1 MKVGHLDGAEESRR
15 LSKGCVGQSS
25 RIDSFCSGPSG
36 YCCYSDGGAVFDI
49 ASIAVSVL
57 LGQAPWQ
64 KAGLQPGM
72 LGGDP
77 E

>member
-1 MKVGHLDGAEESRR
+1 MDTVAESIVFVPD
-15 LSKGCVGQSS
+15 LPDIITAGTWTSGGL
-25 RIDSFCSGPSG
+25 CSILL
-36 YCCYSDGGAVFDI
+36 F
-49 ASIAVSVL
+49 IAVSVS